1 MALDFATIYIVYHF
15 SRDIFTPNVIIPV
28 RFGKDNFD
36 SIRSCLKSDFRFCT
50 LKWYIWSV
58 YGLYVG

>member
-36 SIRSCLKSDFRFCT
+36 SIRSCLKSDSD
-50 LKWYIWSV
+50 SV
-58 YGLYVG
+58 L